1 MIETT
6 PAEERPERPVSHSET
21 WQSCLVMQGHINGYG
36 RLFGGVLMSWIDQ
49 VAGIVARRHA
59 GCEATTA
66 AVDSLVFHAPALLN
80 DIVVLRGRVT
90 HVGQTSMEVRVDS
103 FREEADGTRHLIN
116 RAYLVMVAIDSS
128 GKSRSV
134 PGLRLETEQ
143 ERMEWE
149 TAARRDRLR
158 RERRAEGY

>member
-1 MIETT
+1 MTETT
-6 PAEERPERPVSHSET
+6 PDVERAEHTVAHSET
-21 WQSCLVMQGHINGYG
+21 WQSYLVMQGHINGYG
-36 RLFGGVLMSWIDQ
+36 RLFGGMLMSWIDQ

-66 AVDSLVFHAPALLN
+66 AVDSLVFHAPILVN

-90 HVGQTSMEVRVDS
+90 HVGKSSMEVRVDS
-103 FREEADGTRHLIN
+103 FREEADGTRHLVN
-116 RAYLVMVAIDSS
+116 RAYLVMVAIDST
-128 GKSRSV
+128 GKSRPV

-149 TAARRDRLR
+149 TAARRDLLR